1 MNSLPLSR
9 KLTHFLAAG
18 IACISFAVAVN
29 AQVQTRHT
37 TSHGPASKIVNVDRG
52 EVVYVSGNDLVIKR
66 DDGRIE
72 HFRNVSHPVTVD
84 GKQVRIHD
92 LKPGMKLERTIT
104 TTTTPRTITTVQT
117 VTGKVWHVNP
127 PRFVI
132 LTMEDGT
139 NHQFDLPEDHRVMVD
154 GQETD
159 AWSLKKGMK
168 ISATRVIE
176 SPETVVTQH
185 TKLTASGAQPE
196 ETVSA
201 PPPTIPP
208 ADQPI
213 FFVFVRVPAPISPV
227 LAEATP
233 TTLPK
238 TGSLLPLLGL
248 FGVLALGSSLGL
260 GITRK
265 MRQAKP

>member
-1 MNSLPLSR
+1 MNSLSLSR
-9 KLTHFLAAG
+9 KLTHSLAAG
-18 IACISFAVAVN
+18 IACMSLAVAVN
-29 AQVQTRHT
+29 AQVQTNHT

-66 DDGRIE
+66 GDGTIE
-72 HFRNVSHPVTVD
+72 HFRNVSHPVTVE

-127 PRFVI
+127 PNFVI

-139 NHQFDLPEDHRVMVD
+139 NHQFDLPEDHKVMVD

-159 AWSLKKGMK
+159 AWGLKKGMK

-176 SPETVVTQH
+176 SPENVVTQH
-185 TKLTASGAQPE
+185 TRLTATGGPTE
-196 ETVSA
+196 EA
-201 PPPTIPP
+201 AAEPPPMVPP

-213 FFVFVRVPAPISPV
+213 FFVFVRVPVLVSPV

-238 TGSLLPLLGL
+238 TGSFLPLLGL
-248 FGVLALGSSLGL
+248 FGALSLGSSLGL

-265 MRQAKP
+265 MQQAKP